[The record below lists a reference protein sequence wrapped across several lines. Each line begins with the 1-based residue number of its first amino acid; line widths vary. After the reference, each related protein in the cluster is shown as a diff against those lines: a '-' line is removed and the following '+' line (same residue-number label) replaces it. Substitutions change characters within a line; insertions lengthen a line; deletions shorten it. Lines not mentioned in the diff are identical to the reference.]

1 MKKIFSDF
9 LIKLS
14 KNISRKNLHK
24 LIKNELKNFNNDK
37 IKVVNIGSGGI
48 TENFLR
54 SFKNIDL
61 KSIDINKSRNP
72 DFVEDITKLESF
84 KKLNFIPDV
93 ICCFEVLEHIKS
105 PEEAVNNLFKLSDS
119 KTKILVSV
127 PFNFPIHDEPND
139 YFRFTKYGIKHLFKE
154 FSTIQI
160 IERDGWIDNIF
171 VFITR
176 LKFSKNYILKGIS
189 VLFILIYHIIFPLT
203 DVIQK
208 LLKFKNITT
217 GYFVVAKK

>member
-105 PEEAVNNLFKLSDS
+105 PEEAVNNLFKLSDA

-154 FSTIQI
+154 FSTIEI

-217 GYFVVAKK
+217 GYFIVAKK

>member
-1 MKKIFSDF
+1 MKKFFSDF

-24 LIKNELKNFNNDK
+24 LIKKELKNFNNDK

-48 TENFLR
+48 TENFLK

-61 KSIDINKSRNP
+61 KSIDIDKSRNP

-105 PEEAVNNLFKLSDS
+105 PEEAVNNLFKLSDVN
-119 KTKILVSV
+119 TKILISV

-154 FSTIQI
+154 FSTIEI